1 MCVCLFVRSFV
12 RSFGWLVG
20 CFVCLFVLI
29 VLCCGLV
36 GWLVGLLVCI
46 YKYVRAAA
54 CKALATCTSK
64 WSRAPLDEVHSE
76 IWDVLVHRK

>member
-1 MCVCLFVRSFV
+1 VCLFVFSFVRSFV
-12 RSFGWLVG
+12 WLVVLFVCVD
-20 CFVCLFVLI
+20 CFVLWF
-29 VLCCGLV
+29 
-36 GWLVGLLVCI
+36 GWLVGLLVRI